1 MAKKLRRKKGGNKD
15 DAADDIDHLPED
27 HTVADSVAT
36 SLDFE
41 DDVSVDDLI
50 SAGGGSHCESFLD
63 NSQARHAKAVETL
76 AEVQDLLTEKRSAK
90 RESGL
95 RRILRAVTQY
105 SDSETLIPFQRN
117 VIQLAMS
124 SLRGGTPAEQYV
136 ACRCLEAL
144 AVVLGADQDEYYES
158 IAPNLK
164 RVVLLTSRA
173 TTVRGAA
180 LRALC
185 VANFVCATDS
195 AHYDNNDD
203 DNDHDNELSLLT
215 LTESVAGPEY
225 RNQMVPATLR
235 ATALECWCL
244 LATTLFDANVS
255 GNDTGRGL
263 ALLNMIQSCLD
274 DPCLELRA
282 AAGQC
287 MALIHEARLEMGVV
301 DDHGDNHHHNGD
313 GGGTVLTTTERKYC
327 RGGWEGSP
335 YEDVVLEI
343 QERIT
348 ELSNQSGHSISKKA
362 KKELRSTFREF
373 LSTIADGE
381 SPKESIA
388 FRGGSL
394 EVTSWKGI
402 VQLQFVRHCLR
413 GGFQIQL
420 LTNPTLQTI
429 FGADGSI
436 LNGSGNMSQLEKRLY
451 MSKTSEAA
459 KVAHVDMTKKRRAQS
474 NVKNH
479 FLTTDG
485 DDL

>member
-1 MAKKLRRKKGGNKD
+1 MAKKVRRKKGGNDD

-50 SAGGGSHCESFLD
+50 SAGGGSHCESFMD
-63 NSQARHAKAVETL
+63 NAHARHAKAVEAL
-76 AEVQDLLTEKRSAK
+76 AEVHDLLTEKRSVK

-95 RRILRAVTQY
+95 RRIFRAITQY
-105 SDSETLIPFQRN
+105 CDSDTLIPFQSD

-124 SLRGGTPAEQYV
+124 SLRGGTPAEQYA
-136 ACRCLEAL
+136 ACRCLEAF
-144 AVVLGADQDEYYES
+144 AVVLGAAHDEFYES
-158 IAPNLK
+158 VEPNLK
-164 RVVLLTSRA
+164 RTVLLTSRA
-173 TTVRGAA
+173 PAVRGAA
-180 LRALC
+180 LRAMC
-185 VANFVCATDS
+185 VTNFVCATE
-195 AHYDNNDD
+195 DD
-203 DNDHDNELSLLT
+203 EHASSLLD
-215 LTESVAGPEY
+215 LTASVAGPDY
-225 RNQMVPATLR
+225 RQQVVPPTLR

-244 LATTLFDANVS
+244 LATTLFDVDVS

-263 ALLNMIQSCLD
+263 ALLNLIQTCLN

-301 DDHGDNHHHNGD
+301 VDDDD
-313 GGGTVLTTTERKYC
+313 AVTTTERKYC
-327 RGGWEGSP
+327 RGGWSGSP
-335 YEDVVLEI
+335 YEDIVFEI

-362 KKELRSTFREF
+362 KKELRSAFREF
-373 LSTIADGE
+373 ASTIADNE
-381 SPKESIA
+381 NPKESIA

-402 VQLQFVRHCLR
+402 VQLQFVRHCLQ

-429 FGADGSI
+429 FGADGSV
-436 LNGSGNMSQLEKRLY
+436 LNDSGTMSQLEKRLY
-451 MSKTSEAA
+451 MSKTSGAA
-459 KVAHVDMTKKRRAQS
+459 KLAHVDMTKKRRARN

-485 DDL
+485 DDM

>member
-1 MAKKLRRKKGGNKD
+1 MTKKLRRKKGGNND
-15 DAADDIDHLPED
+15 DATDDIDHLPDD

-36 SLDFE
+36 SVDFE

-50 SAGGGSHCESFLD
+50 SAGGGSHCESFID
-63 NSQARHAKAVETL
+63 NAQARNAKAVETL

-95 RRILRAVTQY
+95 RRIFRAITQY
-105 SDSETLIPFQRN
+105 SDSETLVPFQQDL
-117 VIQLAMS
+117 IQLAMS
-124 SLRGGTPAEQYV
+124 SLRGGTPAEQYA
-136 ACRCLEAL
+136 ACRCLEAF

-158 IAPNLK
+158 VEPNLK

-173 TTVRGAA
+173 PMVRGAA

-185 VANFVCATDS
+185 VSNFVCATD
-195 AHYDNNDD
+195 HNDNDD
-203 DNDHDNELSLLT
+203 ESTLLD

-225 RNQMVPATLR
+225 RNHPVPATLR
-235 ATALECWCL
+235 ATALECWSL
-244 LATTLFDANVS
+244 LATTLFDVDVS
-255 GNDTGRGL
+255 GDDTGRGL
-263 ALLNMIQSCLD
+263 SLLPLIPTCLD
-274 DPCLELRA
+274 DSCLELRA

-287 MALIHEARLEMGVV
+287 MALIHEARLGMGVE
-301 DDHGDNHHHNGD
+301 D
-313 GGGTVLTTTERKYC
+313 GVAANTTERKYSQ
-327 RGGWEGSP
+327 GGWAGSP
-335 YEDVVLEI
+335 QEDVVFEI
-343 QERIT
+343 QQRIA

-362 KKELRSTFREF
+362 KKELRSAFREF
-373 LSTIADGE
+373 SRTISDNE
-381 SPKESIA
+381 SPEESIA

-394 EVTSWKGI
+394 ELTSWKGI
-402 VQLQFVRHCLR
+402 IQLQFVRHCLQ

-459 KVAHVDMTKKRRAQS
+459 KSAHLDMTKKRRARS
-474 NVKNH
+474 NLKNH
-479 FLTTDG
+479 FITTDG
-485 DDL
+485 EDI